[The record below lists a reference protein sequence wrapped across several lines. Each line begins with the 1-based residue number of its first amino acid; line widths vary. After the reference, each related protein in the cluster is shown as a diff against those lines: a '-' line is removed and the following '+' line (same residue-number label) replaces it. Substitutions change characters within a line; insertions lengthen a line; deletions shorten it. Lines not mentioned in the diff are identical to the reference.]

1 MVANLCLARPG
12 QSDIVCATC
21 HPRETARYLES
32 PMGNSIG
39 PPVSIAGG
47 RVTHPRS
54 GSAID
59 IERQGDTMVHRLSK
73 RGLTAEYAIAY
84 QIGAGRIAHS
94 YITRVDEYLFESP
107 ATWFK
112 AAGWDLSPGYAAAPL
127 VDFDRPITETCLF
140 CHANAARFS
149 GSDGRRVA
157 IQTVTAISCE
167 RCHGPS
173 ENHLRRP
180 AAANI
185 VNPAK
190 LPNRAR
196 DSICEQ
202 CHLEGEARI
211 LNPGKRWRDF
221 HPGENLEQVAAA
233 YVFHQNGRGGK
244 AVRPSWQ
251 MGEGKVGLGKSG
263 Q

>member
-1 MVANLCLARPG
+1 MQSVRDARLTRIALLMVANLCCARPG

-39 PPVSIAGG
+39 PPVSIARG

-149 GSDGRRVA
+149 GSDGRRVDS
-157 IQTVTAISCE
+157 QTVTAISCE
-167 RCHGPS
+167 RCHGS
-173 ENHLRRP
+173 LENHLGRP

-196 DSICEQ
+196 DSIC
-202 CHLEGEARI
+202 
-211 LNPGKRWRDF
+211 
-221 HPGENLEQVAAA
+221 
-233 YVFHQNGRGGK
+233 
-244 AVRPSWQ
+244 AVRPARGRRGHRQ
-251 MGEGKVGLGKSG
+251 EGLLLRFAELVDKQCGAGFSPMPLSFGGPANKT
-263 Q
+263 